1 MTKIH
6 FTRKQRTFKHLTV
19 EKSPQSH
26 KKVFFSPFQ
35 CYLLKNFNV

>member
-26 KKVFFSPFQ
+26 KNFSFP
-35 CYLLKNFNV
+35 LFNVTS